1 MEENREFENNEL
13 ENNDLEKKFNTRVI
27 VHIILIALVVAFFA
41 YIGIRLYRWNKGKVD
56 DTDVSVINHEFDVE
70 VMDYIL
76 PMDPKLLEGR
86 EDDGVTRIVFL
97 GNNPLDKARWDDSSI
112 CRLVQKELT
121 DSGEHAEVYNCSVG
135 ESLVASINETYANNV
150 PIDAFGFYWVSA
162 AIATSDYSNMDDAY
176 SHMGYEN
183 TGMVETIDTLKNLD
197 FETVDVIAI
206 MYDGNDFRCDRP
218 LDDGED
224 INIQYYTGAMEAG
237 LQTIQAAYPHIR
249 IMVLSPTYEYG
260 VDETGQYINA
270 DLKKNYFGSLS
281 TYVQKESDTCYE
293 NSVSYIDNYYGT
305 VNEINAK
312 EYLEDNQQL
321 NEEGRKLV
329 AKRFVEC
336 LNKYKNK

>member
-1 MEENREFENNEL
+1 MEDNRELENNEL
-13 ENNDLEKKFNTRVI
+13 NNDDLEKKFNKRVI
-27 VHIILIALVVAFFA
+27 VHIILIALVLAFFA
-41 YIGIRLYRWNKGKVD
+41 YIGVRLYRWNKGKVD
-56 DTDVSVINHEFDVE
+56 DTDVSVVNHEFDVE

-86 EDDGVTRIVFL
+86 EDDGVTKIVFL
-97 GNNPLDKARWDDSSI
+97 GNNPLDRARWDDSSI

-121 DSGEHAEVYNCSVG
+121 DSGENAEIYNCSVG

-150 PIDAFGFYWVSA
+150 PIDAFSFYWVSA

-176 SHMGYEN
+176 SNLGYEN
-183 TGMVETIDTLKNLD
+183 TGMVETIDNLKRID

-218 LDDGED
+218 LDDGEE

-237 LQTIQAAYPHIR
+237 LQILQSAYPHIR
-249 IMVLSPTYEYG
+249 IMVMSPTYEYG
-260 VDETGQYINA
+260 LDENGEYIDA
-270 DLKKNYFGSLS
+270 DLNKNYFGSLS

-305 VNEINAK
+305 VNELNAK
-312 EYLEDNQQL
+312 EYLDDNQQL

-336 LNKYKNK
+336 LNKYKN